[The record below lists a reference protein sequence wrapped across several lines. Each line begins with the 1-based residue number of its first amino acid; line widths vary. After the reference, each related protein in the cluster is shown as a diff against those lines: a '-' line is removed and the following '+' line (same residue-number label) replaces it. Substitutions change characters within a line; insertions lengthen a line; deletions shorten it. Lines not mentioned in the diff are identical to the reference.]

1 MNHITEKLMLRF
13 SEFLRQEEKSEN
25 TMKKYLRDVGKF
37 AKFADGK
44 SVTKELVLAYKKQLL
59 EDGYAVRSVNSMLA
73 ALNCFFSWATWLDC
87 RVRPLRLQQETYCP
101 EERELTQEEYARLVC
116 AARKKNNPRLALLLQ
131 TIAATGI
138 RISELQFITVEAVR
152 AGKISV
158 FLKGKHRM
166 VFLVPK
172 LQKKLLH
179 YAAERGIRSGVI
191 FVSRRGKLLSRSNVW
206 RDMKRLCPVANVSE
220 GKVFPHNL
228 RHLFARV
235 FYQMEKDIVK
245 LADILGHSSIN
256 TTRIYT
262 MTTGQEHRRLME
274 RMCML
279 L

>member
-1 MNHITEKLMLRF
+1 MSYITDEMMLLF
-13 SEFLRQEEKSEN
+13 ATFLRQEEKSKN
-25 TMKKYLRDVGKF
+25 TVEKYLRDVGKF
-37 AKFADGK
+37 ANFANGK
-44 SVTKELVLAYKKQLL
+44 PVTKELVLAYKKQLL

-73 ALNCFFSWATWLDC
+73 ALNCFFSWAGCPDY
-87 RVRPLRLQQETYCP
+87 RVKPLRLQQETYCP
-101 EERELTQEEYARLVC
+101 EERELTQEEYVRLIC

-138 RISELQFITVEAVR
+138 RISELRFVTVEAVQS
-152 AGKISV
+152 GKISV

-166 VFLVPK
+166 VLLVPK
-172 LQKKLLH
+172 LQKILLR

-191 FVSRRGKLLSRSNVW
+191 FVSRKGKLLSRNNIW
-206 RDMKRLCPVANVSE
+206 RDMKRLCPVANVLE

-262 MTTGQEHRRLME
+262 ITTGQEHRRLME

>member
-1 MNHITEKLMLRF
+1 MNHITEELMLRF
-13 SEFLRQEEKSEN
+13 SAFLRQEEKSEN
-25 TMKKYLRDVGKF
+25 TVEKYLRDVGKF

-44 SVTKELVLAYKKQLL
+44 SVTKDLVLAYKKRLL

-73 ALNCFFSWATWLDC
+73 ALNCFFSWAAWPDC

-138 RISELQFITVEAVR
+138 RISELRFVTVEAVR
-152 AGKISV
+152 TGKISV

-191 FVSRRGKLLSRSNVW
+191 FVSRQGKLLSRSNVW